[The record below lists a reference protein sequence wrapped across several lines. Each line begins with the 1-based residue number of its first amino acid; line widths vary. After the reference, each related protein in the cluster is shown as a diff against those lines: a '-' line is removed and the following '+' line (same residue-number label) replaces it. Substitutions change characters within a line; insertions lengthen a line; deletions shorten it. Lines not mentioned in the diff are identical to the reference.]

1 MLYTTVEIIALV
13 MMMILI
19 AYSWYRN
26 DKNVWKSLL
35 YTVLVCGIFYLN
47 IPNFLSIVD
56 GTQPKYTFFSLPFI
70 LYNTYGTLYIVITNL
85 LLTLV
90 GLYLGQGKNNRYSSK
105 KTKTQ
110 FDDFI
115 SDATQL
121 KIIGRDLDFLLNSGN
136 NKYYTQ
142 REKIISLGNHAKA
155 LCAWTEDKKLISL
168 YHDLL
173 KNGIQVRAYTSR
185 DGIANLKGQ
194 IKIDEQGSKSGLF
207 VLKLLPST
215 KHFYNCGQSNLF
227 EITGVKNGYLLE
239 AVDQQFDKTFANSF
253 HPVIRCIAL
262 DLGGVYFDGDI
273 DEFYKY
279 LWDEFNITIKKSG
292 KDRLNI
298 DDDLMLGKITIRD
311 FIMQRASQQEKIKNI
326 QEDDWD
332 EIVSRWQDNWHP
344 NEQIKS
350 IIEDLGNLGYTVIPF
365 SNLDKQ
371 NGEKYIREHYL
382 PECCTAYYFSY
393 ERQKTK
399 PNKHT
404 FEDFTTFAQKRGFIQ
419 EPYQILLIDDEIKN
433 LEAASEKGWER
444 LQFYNEPKKNSA
456 IELVQKLKDKNILPE
471 GYLGPLK

>member
-1 MLYTTVEIIALV
+1 MFYTTVEIIALV
-13 MMMILI
+13 VMIFVI
-19 AYSWYRN
+19 AYSWYYN
-26 DKNVWKSLL
+26 EKSVWKSLL

-56 GTQPKYTFFSLPFI
+56 GTQPKYTFFSVPFM
-70 LYNTYGTLYIVITNL
+70 LYDTWGTLYIIITNL

-90 GLYLGQGKNNRYSSK
+90 GLYLGQNKNNRYSSK

-115 SDATQL
+115 SNATQL
-121 KIIGRDLDFLLNSGN
+121 KIIGRDLDFLLNNGSN
-136 NKYYTQ
+136 QYYAQ
-142 REKIISLGNHAKA
+142 REKIISLRNHAKA

-194 IKIDEQGSKSGLF
+194 IKIDEQNGKSGLF
-207 VLKLLPST
+207 VLKLPQST
-215 KHFYNCGQSNLF
+215 KQFHMYGRSNLF

-239 AVDQQFDKTFANSF
+239 AVDQQFDKTFANSL

-279 LWDEFNITIKKSG
+279 LREEFGIAIKKRG

-298 DDDLMLGKITIRD
+298 DDNLMLGNITIRD
-311 FIMQRASQQEKIKNI
+311 FIEQRAFQKEKIKNL
-326 QEDDWD
+326 QEDDW
-332 EIVSRWQDNWHP
+332 EKIVSKWQDNWHP

-350 IIEDLGNLGYTVIPF
+350 IIMELGNLGYTVIPF

-382 PECCTAYYFSY
+382 PECCPAYYFSY
-393 ERQKTK
+393 ERQKAK
-399 PNKHT
+399 PNKRA
-404 FEDFTTFAQKRGFIQ
+404 FQDFTAFAQKRGFIQ

-433 LEAASEKGWER
+433 LETAAEQGWETI
-444 LQFYNEPKKNSA
+444 QFYNDPLINNA
-456 IELVQKLKDKNILPE
+456 TELAQKLKNANILPE
-471 GYLGPLK
+471 EYLLE

>member
-1 MLYTTVEIIALV
+1 M
-13 MMMILI
+13 
-19 AYSWYRN
+19 
-26 DKNVWKSLL
+26 
-35 YTVLVCGIFYLN
+35 G
-47 IPNFLSIVD
+47 LS
-56 GTQPKYTFFSLPFI
+56 
-70 LYNTYGTLYIVITNL
+70 
-85 LLTLV
+85 
-90 GLYLGQGKNNRYSSK
+90 
-105 KTKTQ
+105 
-110 FDDFI
+110 
-115 SDATQL
+115 
-121 KIIGRDLDFLLNSGN
+121 
-136 NKYYTQ
+136 
-142 REKIISLGNHAKA
+142 
-155 LCAWTEDKKLISL
+155 
-168 YHDLL
+168 
-173 KNGIQVRAYTSR
+173 
-185 DGIANLKGQ
+185 
-194 IKIDEQGSKSGLF
+194 
-207 VLKLLPST
+207 
-215 KHFYNCGQSNLF
+215 
-227 EITGVKNGYLLE
+227 
-239 AVDQQFDKTFANSF
+239 
-253 HPVIRCIAL
+253 
-262 DLGGVYFDGDI
+262 
-273 DEFYKY
+273 
-279 LWDEFNITIKKSG
+279 
-292 KDRLNI
+292 
-298 DDDLMLGKITIRD
+298 
-311 FIMQRASQQEKIKNI
+311 MQRASQQEKIKNI